1 MRNAKLAAVLLLALT
16 GGASAA
22 FTEAECSALNG
33 YLSCM
38 AITGE
43 PLTEAMCDTNYCVWD
58 GSTCDYLPATLTNF
72 SAISFSAS
80 QTAAEE
86 ACAAAAAA
94 ADCEGPKVNNTIFV
108 LTADGT
114 YMTHKPNVCK
124 EEGASCG
131 VDGLWVYSD
140 ECITNGYPF
149 SSLQKPSAGNSV
161 RPALAFALA
170 CVSAA
175 VAAFA

>member
-22 FTEAECSALNG
+22 LTEAECSALNG
-33 YLSCM
+33 VYACM

-43 PLTEAMCDTNYCVWD
+43 PLTEARCDTNYCVWD
-58 GSTCDYLPATLTNF
+58 GSTCDYSPATTTAY
-72 SAISFSAS
+72 SAISFGAS

-86 ACAAAAAA
+86 ACAAAAA
-94 ADCEGPKVNNTIFV
+94 DCEGPKVNNTVFV

-114 YMTHKPNVCK
+114 YMTHRPNVCK
-124 EEGASCG
+124 EVGASCG